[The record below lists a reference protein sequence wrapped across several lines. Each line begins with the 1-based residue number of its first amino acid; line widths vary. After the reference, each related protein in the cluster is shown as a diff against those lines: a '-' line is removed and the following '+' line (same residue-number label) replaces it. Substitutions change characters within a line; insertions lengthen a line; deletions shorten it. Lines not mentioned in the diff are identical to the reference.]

1 MEGGLVLVGSYG
13 SVPEGFLAKGRLEAE
28 GIPVL
33 SKGGDG
39 PYRMGPVHLFV
50 PEELEVQAR
59 LVLDTIGE
67 APGGDATGSSD
78 LPAGDATD

>member
-1 MEGGLVLVGSYG
+1 MEGRLVLVRSFG

-39 PYRMGPVHLFV
+39 PYRMGPVYLFV
-50 PEELEVQAR
+50 PEGLEVQAR
-59 LVLDTIGE
+59 LILETVVEDAGE
-67 APGGDATGSSD
+67 DPSEE
-78 LPAGDATD
+78 PAD